1 MSPLDRLLPFV
12 LQHPLHRMMGV
23 ETIDAV
29 DGQASLEIEVTAE
42 RVNAAGMFHGG
53 LVYTLCDMACYAALL
68 TQLEDGENATTHD
81 LHVSL
86 LRAARLG
93 DRVRFVGRVLR
104 KGRSL
109 AFLEAEAWQGEQRI
123 ARATV
128 TKSILRIGRAAP
140 PP

>member
-1 MSPLDRLLPFV
+1 MSPIDRLLPFV
-12 LQHPLHRMMGV
+12 LEHPLHRMMGV
-23 ETIDAV
+23 TAIEAS
-29 DGQASLEIEVTAE
+29 DGQASLEVEVTAE

-68 TQLEDGENATTHD
+68 TRLQDGENAATHD

-93 DRVRFVGRVLR
+93 ERVRFTGRVLR
-104 KGRSL
+104 QGRNL
-109 AFLEAEAWQGEQRI
+109 AFMDAEAWSGGQLL

-128 TKSILRIGRAAP
+128 TKSILRSA
-140 PP
+140 